1 MNAADLFSLK
11 GRVAIV
17 TGGRGLY
24 GAPISE
30 GLAEAG
36 AHVIV
41 ASRNLEACA
50 AFASALQA
58 RGLSAEGAFLDL
70 ADDGSIKTLVAGVM
84 EKHSRVDVLVNN
96 AVSRGDYGD
105 FETLPRERMAA
116 SLDVNVLGLASLTR
130 EALRPMKK
138 AGAGSIINIS
148 SIQGVTAPHFP
159 YYEEGQSS
167 PAGYTFE
174 KWGLVGFT
182 KWLAAMYGKDGI
194 RANAISPG
202 GYDPGLAEKRPLF
215 YETYARHTPLGKW
228 PERDDIKGPACFL
241 ASDAARYVTGH
252 NLVMDGGFTIW

>member
-1 MNAADLFSLK
+1 MFSLK

-41 ASRNLEACA
+41 ASRDREACD
-50 AFASALQA
+50 AFAAGLQGK
-58 RGLSAEGAFLDL
+58 GLSAEGAQLDL
-70 ADDGSIKTLVAGVM
+70 ADERSVKALAAEVTNRHGRI
-84 EKHSRVDVLVNN
+84 DVLVNN

-105 FETLPRERMAA
+105 FETLTRERMAA
-116 SLDVNVLGLASLTR
+116 SLDVNILGLMSLTR
-130 EALRPMKK
+130 EVLKPMKA

-167 PAGYTFE
+167 PSGYTFE

-194 RANAISPG
+194 RANAVSPG
-202 GYDPGLAEKRPLF
+202 GYHPQLQETRPRF
-215 YETYARHTPLGKW
+215 YETYAQHTPLHKW
-228 PERDDIKGPACFL
+228 PDRDDIKGPVCFL

>member
-1 MNAADLFSLK
+1 MATEPARRAL
-11 GRVAIV
+11 I
-17 TGGRGLY
+17 TGA
-24 GAPISE
+24 GAPGGIGMACARALGAAGFDLALAATTGRIE
-30 GLAEAG
+30 ARRAELLAEG
-36 AHVIV
+36 FRVTAHQGDLTDPADV
-41 ASRNLEACA
+41 ARLYD
-50 AFASALQA
+50 QV
-58 RGLSAEGAFLDL
+58 GP
-70 ADDGSIKTLVAGVM
+70 
-84 EKHSRVDVLVNN
+84 VDVLVNN
-96 AVSRGDYGD
+96 AGGVGSTSAFEDLDDKTRRWEIALNIDGVVNCTQAVAKDMLLRG
-105 FETLPRERMAA
+105 T
-116 SLDVNVLGLASLTR
+116 
-130 EALRPMKK
+130 
-138 AGAGSIINIS
+138 GSIINIS